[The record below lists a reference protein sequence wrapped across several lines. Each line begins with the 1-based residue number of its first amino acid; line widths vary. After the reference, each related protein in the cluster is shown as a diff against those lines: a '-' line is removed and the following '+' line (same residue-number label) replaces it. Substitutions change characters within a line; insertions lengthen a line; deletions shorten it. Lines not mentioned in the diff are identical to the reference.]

1 MLIVFFISLILVIR
15 YTNQIVR
22 SIAFDDD
29 TGELSTGLLF
39 TFSMISLGISI
50 ISIEFKLNLPVFFV
64 GLAVYFT
71 IGIIGG
77 MINAAVQIKF
87 GVEYVTNT
95 FKELNSSLKDYDL
108 DVYTYMLQNKIY
120 TIPLVYATC
129 NYDDKKNI
137 KLDTGIDKQELSN
150 SLIEWTL
157 FWPNQLISIVFV
169 YIKNVWN
176 YVLDR
181 ISIYFS
187 NALMNKDDQ
196 NDI

>member
-64 GLAVYFT
+64 GLAVYFV